1 MNLIKL
7 FESFDT
13 ENKSEEEVDIYMS
26 RKNALRKMGSV
37 AKKMSLAALPLAAF
51 TAMPKVAFAQSNDVV
66 SVLQFALL
74 LERLE
79 FTYYDMGLNQGV
91 VPTSANNIITEVRDN
106 ELAHVNLLEETITS
120 LGGDPGTAPAL
131 DFTAGGTFPSP
142 FSNYQLFLALA
153 QAFEDTGVKAYKG
166 QAPNL
171 KSNDQLLTVAL
182 QIHSVEARHAS
193 MIRSMRGEKGWVTSP
208 AGIQGFG
215 QAFMDATRP
224 IYANEDN
231 TTHLGVDVTSVTNI
245 VADAVKEAWDEF
257 LTKDQVTNIVSP
269 FLA

>member
-1 MNLIKL
+1 MNIIKL

-13 ENKSEEEVDIYMS
+13 KDKSKEEVDIYMS
-26 RKNALRKMGSV
+26 RKDALKKLGAT
-37 AKKMSLAALPLAAF
+37 AKKMSLAALPLTVL
-51 TAMPKVAFAQSNDVV
+51 TAMPKVAFSQSNDVM
-66 SVLQFALL
+66 SVLKFALL

-91 VPTSANNIITEVRDN
+91 VPTSANAVITEIRNN
-106 ELAHVNLLEETITS
+106 ELAHVNLLKDTISS

-142 FSNYQLFLALA
+142 FSSYPLFLALA

-171 KSNDQLLTVAL
+171 KSNDALLTVAL
-182 QIHSVEARHAS
+182 QIHSVEARHAAQ
-193 MIRSMRGEKGWVTSP
+193 IRRMRGEKGWITS
-208 AGIQGFG
+208 ATGIDGFG
-215 QAFMDATRP
+215 PDFLNATQP

-231 TTHLGVDVTSVTNI
+231 MTHLGLDVTTVTD
-245 VADAVKEAWDEF
+245 VAVDAVKEGWDEF
-257 LTKDQVTNIVSP
+257 LTMEQVTNIVSP